1 MKLSIAEPQI
11 KLGEINHVNRRSG
24 SKRRNFEE
32 KFAKKDYTRVAMLN
46 LSRLGGFKYD
56 IREIFADC
64 EMDSTYASALLANII
79 AKASRVSISEAK
91 GYVRSEQM
99 RGAYPTEISEDI
111 CILLDRYSKYR

>member
-1 MKLSIAEPQI
+1 M
-11 KLGEINHVNRRSG
+11 GEINHVNRRSG

-32 KFAKKDYTRVAMLN
+32 KFVKKDYTRVAMLN

-56 IREIFADC
+56 IREIYTDC

-79 AKASRVSISEAK
+79 AKASRVSITEAK
-91 GYVRSEQM
+91 AYVRSEQTL
-99 RGAYPTEISEDI
+99 GAYPKEIADDI